1 MQPVKRLIDV
11 LSVTALVRRAV
22 ELLLKNLLVENCETS
37 SKTCEQVVNELED
50 IYFATAL
57 VFSMKRALNEW
68 HPSLKSGSHQKTSG
82 LAKGILMLVRDLLH
96 QLPAVN
102 SNAKANISHTNCT
115 CMEKLLV
122 MWRLVHL

>member
-1 MQPVKRLIDV
+1 MKRLIDV

-50 IYFATAL
+50 IYFATAF
-57 VFSMKRALNEW
+57 VFIMKDILNE
-68 HPSLKSGSHQKTSG
+68 HYIDLKSGFHQKTSG
-82 LAKGILMLVRDLLH
+82 LAQGILMLVRELLH

-102 SNAKANISHTNCT
+102 FNAKAKISHTNCM
-115 CMEKLLV
+115 CMEKLRV